1 MADPDKEPRF
11 NGKMDGGHAPTGK
24 SRSPYPGIAS
34 LDEGSPYGDPRP
46 LQKRI
51 M

>member
-24 SRSPYPGIAS
+24 SRSPT
-34 LDEGSPYGDPRP
+34 ETGSATRSAMGTERVY
-46 LQKRI
+46 
-51 M
+51 